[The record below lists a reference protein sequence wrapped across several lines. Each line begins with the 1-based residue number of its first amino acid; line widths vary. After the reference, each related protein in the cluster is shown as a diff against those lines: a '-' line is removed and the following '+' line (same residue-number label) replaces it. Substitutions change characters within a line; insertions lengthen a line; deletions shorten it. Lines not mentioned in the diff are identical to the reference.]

1 MQQPHLA
8 VLPCQTVSACQA
20 TQDQMVAR
28 VRRVSLANSRPHQA
42 VVGAQT
48 GLALKRSCETYTA
61 TTTLRSFFACGNW
74 RVYVQ
79 SQETEMHWSKFV
91 PQFQHPDL
99 KDLKVARCAGI
110 PVKEKLHSSSP
121 LTLTTLARLSHPR
134 NQEHFLSFRRSSQKH
149 PQTLGRKDGR
159 AVQQVSGLD
168 QYTDHMLECSGS
180 EFIVYWR
187 GSDTSSEIP
196 LRSFLAQETVLH
208 VGVVWGVIMIA
219 LTVF

>member
-1 MQQPHLA
+1 MSHRGIFNKTHPSLF
-8 VLPCQTVSACQA
+8 VT
-20 TQDQMVAR
+20 R
-28 VRRVSLANSRPHQA
+28 VKHQA
-42 VVGAQT
+42 CSHKRQRCTGAS
-48 GLALKRSCETYTA
+48 LCPS
-61 TTTLRSFFACGNW
+61 
-74 RVYVQ
+74 
-79 SQETEMHWSKFV
+79 
-91 PQFQHPDL
+91 FQHPDL